1 MPRNKFG
8 IKAVRRPR
16 EPTITLIN
24 IVFLMLI
31 FFLIAGTLAPPL
43 DPDLTLVSTDEMQ
56 EGREPPDAL
65 VIGATGAMTYR
76 GEAMDAATY
85 VALMAEPGSE
95 TGGEIGGEI
104 GGRPEITTVRIVP
117 DRDLAAHKLLEIG
130 RALQEAGA
138 DRVFLVTQR
147 SLK

>member
-1 MPRNKFG
+1 M
-8 IKAVRRPR
+8 RRPRPEKRVR

-43 DPDLTLVSTDEMQ
+43 DPDLKLVSTDEL

-65 VIGATGAMTYR
+65 VIGADGAMSFR
-76 GEAMDAATY
+76 GEPVDAVTY
-85 VALMAEPGSE
+85 IALMGDSGADADGAA
-95 TGGEIGGEI
+95 I
-104 GGRPEITTVRIVP
+104 RIVP
-117 DRDLAAHKLLEIG
+117 DRELAAHELLKIG

-138 DRVFLVTQR
+138 DQLFLVTQR
-147 SLK
+147 SLE